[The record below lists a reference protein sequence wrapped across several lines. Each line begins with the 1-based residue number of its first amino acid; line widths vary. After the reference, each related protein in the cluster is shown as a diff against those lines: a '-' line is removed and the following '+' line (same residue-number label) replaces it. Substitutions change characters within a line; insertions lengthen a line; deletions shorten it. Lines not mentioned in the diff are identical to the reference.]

1 MKKISVIGLG
11 YVGLPMF
18 SILSNVKK
26 NKSYLYEVHGIEKNN
41 KIGDFI
47 KYCFKNKKIWI
58 NDSSDKTFIKYLKN
72 SFNRSGTY
80 IRTDF
85 EKLSQSDIIIVSINF
100 EIKNSLDETFLNL
113 KKLSKDIAQNVKRKA
128 LVIFESTL
136 PPGTS
141 DRIILP
147 IFKNILKKRNLKIK
161 DIYFSYSFERVMPG
175 ENYIKSITENHRCY
189 SGINKESK
197 EKCKNFLKTFIN
209 IKKFKLYELKSI
221 TECEATKILE
231 NSYRAINISLID
243 EWTKISNFL
252 KIDVFNMV
260 NAIKLRKTHSN
271 IMRPGIGVGGY
282 CLTKDPNFI
291 NYSLKNL
298 YKKKFS
304 FPIISSAMKV
314 NFAMVKTSFNYIK
327 NKLKFLK
334 NKKIL
339 ICGLSYKSDTSDT
352 RYSSSLELIKILK
365 KNGSI
370 ISVLDP
376 YINNMPKKNFNNLK
390 IVNRLNG
397 ENYKAIIFCTPH
409 KQFKKIKIK
418 NIKKNVKIFDLDYC
432 LTQKQIK
439 NFKKKNFEINILGS
453 Y

>member
-11 YVGLPMF
+11 YIGLPMF

-26 NKSYLYEVHGIEKNN
+26 NKSYTYEVHGIENN
-41 KIGDFI
+41 DKIGNYI
-47 KYCFKNKKIWI
+47 KHCFKNKKAWA
-58 NDSSDKTFIKYLKN
+58 NNSSDKTFLKYLKN
-72 SFNRSGTY
+72 SFNRSNVF

-85 EKLSQSDIIIVSINF
+85 KKLSQSDVVIVSINF
-100 EIKNSLDETFLNL
+100 DLKNNLNKTFLNL
-113 KKLSKDIAQNVKRKA
+113 KKVSKNIAKNIKKKA

-147 IFKNILKKRNLKIK
+147 IFKEVLKKRNLKIQ

-189 SGINKESK
+189 SGINKASK
-197 EKCKNFLKTFIN
+197 EKCKSFLKTFIN
-209 IKKFKLYELKSI
+209 FKKFKLYELKSI

-231 NSYRAINISLID
+231 NSYRAINISLTD

-252 KIDVFNMV
+252 KIDLFNMI

-282 CLTKDPNFI
+282 CLTKDPYFI

-298 YKKKFS
+298 YKKKFT
-304 FPIISSAMKV
+304 FPIISTAMKV
-314 NFAMVKTSFNYIK
+314 NSSMVKTSFNYIK
-327 NKLKFLK
+327 NKLKSLK
-334 NKKIL
+334 SKKIL
-339 ICGLSYKSDTSDT
+339 ICGLSYKADTSDI
-352 RYSSSLELIKILK
+352 RCSASVELTKILK

-370 ISVLDP
+370 ISILEP
-376 YINNMPKKNFNNLK
+376 YTSRLVKKKFENLK
-390 IVNRLNG
+390 IMNRLNQ
-397 ENYKAIIFCTPH
+397 ENYDAIIFCTPH
-409 KQFKKIKIK
+409 KQFKKIKTK
-418 NIKKNVKIFDLDYC
+418 EIKKNTKIFDLDYC
-432 LTQKQIK
+432 LTQNQIK
-439 NFKKKNFEINILGS
+439 NFKRKNFDLNILGS